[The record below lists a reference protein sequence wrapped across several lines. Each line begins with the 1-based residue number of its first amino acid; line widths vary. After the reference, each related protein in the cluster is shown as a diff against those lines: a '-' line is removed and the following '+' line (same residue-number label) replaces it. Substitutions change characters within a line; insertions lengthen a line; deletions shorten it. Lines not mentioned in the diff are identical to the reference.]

1 MRGAQ
6 RANLQLEQQTELP
19 NFEHCKEQLIKIASF
34 YSITSKA
41 HDREWDEVEK
51 QNQWED
57 SVRKATTVGEIT
69 PLIIKLNEGMSLP
82 TSLIKRED
90 RI

>member
-1 MRGAQ
+1 
-6 RANLQLEQQTELP
+6 LP
-19 NFEHCKEQLIKIASF
+19 NFDFCKEQLCKIASF
-34 YSITSKA
+34 YSFTSKA

-51 QNQWED
+51 QNQWEE

-90 RI
+90 RIQRFKLQFFKFWPN